1 MKTSLVSC
9 LSPIVRAEVLGGQLA
24 SAKAAMIEA
33 IKPRFLRDYERN
45 STHAIEAVRIAVL
58 NHYTENKVLDRDGN
72 RIVAKLRSNG
82 SGPRTLAPTPEE
94 KASKSRSN
102 APAVAA
108 SRIEAALLRSD
119 KKPTPRQKRN
129 AGIERAV
136 AALGRLDYD
145 TLVEVQRQ
153 LPAIIKA
160 KRAK

>member
-1 MKTSLVSC
+1 MKTSLVVS
-9 LSPIVRAEVLGGQLA
+9 LRPIVEAEVLGKQLA
-24 SAKAAMIEA
+24 SVKADMLEA
-33 IKPRFLRDYERN
+33 IKPRFLRDYTR
-45 STHAIEAVRIAVL
+45 SPVHAIEAVRIAVL

-94 KASKSRSN
+94 KADKSRSN

-129 AGIERAV
+129 SGIERAV
-136 AALGRLDYD
+136 AALAKLDYD
-145 TLVEVQRQ
+145 TLVEIRRQ

-160 KRAK
+160 KRG